1 MARFGA
7 LFPPYI
13 PFGSRN
19 LKLTTPNQKGT
30 DVAVLQYLFDVMV
43 DAMPMAPLGPT
54 ITIDGVFGANT
65 QAAVRRV
72 QSYFRLSVDG
82 IVGPQTFFAFGQG
95 VGPNTTYGGP
105 VFGSRNLSQGMS
117 GGDVK
122 IMQNRLNCFRYS
134 LLVGGPADGLFGP
147 RTKSAVQAFQQDAIL
162 NGDTDMPTDGSVDGS
177 TFDALWIYTFAGGRG
192 LFQGRNG
199 LDAAFV
205 QTILKTLGF
214 YTGAIDGLY
223 GPKTETAVANFQDS
237 EHISSDGVVG
247 PVTFYHIGL
256 NNQVSAPNPFP
267 NIPF

>member
-7 LFPPYI
+7 LFPPFI

-19 LKLTTPNQKGT
+19 LKLTPVLQRGT

-43 DAMPMAPLGPT
+43 DVMPAEPLGPT
-54 ITIDGVFGANT
+54 ISIDGVFGAAT
-65 QAAVRRV
+65 DAAVRRV

-105 VFGSRNLSQGMS
+105 VFGSRNLSPGMT

-122 IMQNRLNCFRYS
+122 IMQNRLNTFRYS
-134 LLVGGPADGLFGP
+134 LIVGSPADGLFGP
-147 RTKSAVQAFQQDAIL
+147 KNKAAVQAFQADAIA
-162 NGDTDMPTDGSVDGS
+162 NGDTDMPTDGNVDGS
-177 TFDALWIYTFAGGRG
+177 TFDAFWIYTFAGGRG

-199 LDAAFV
+199 LDVTFV
-205 QTILKTLGF
+205 QTILKNLGF
-214 YTGAIDGLY
+214 YAGALDGFY

-247 PVTFYHIGL
+247 PVTFFHIGRHNL
-256 NNQVSAPNPFP
+256 NPAPVPFP